1 MWKFLDNLNAAGT
14 TIILTTHYLEEAER
28 LCRNIAIINKGEII
42 EHSSMKTL
50 LAKLHAEIFILDLS
64 KPINTVPP
72 GSEFDFHL
80 KDDTTI
86 EVTVYMDQTINDV
99 FAFLSERSIQV
110 TSMRGKSNRLEEL
123 FVNLIQENE

>member
-1 MWKFLDNLNAAGT
+1 M
-14 TIILTTHYLEEAER
+14 
-28 LCRNIAIINKGEII
+28 
-42 EHSSMKTL
+42 
-50 LAKLHAEIFILDLS
+50 
-64 KPINTVPP
+64 PP